1 MAMNMSELSNLKF
14 LKDLIPKYDGNPKTL
29 NYFIR
34 EVERTLSLLEPAA
47 RAHAALI
54 CLIKSRLSGAAID
67 AVAYE
72 ESLDTW
78 QQIKDALLRR
88 LGEPRNEIQL
98 MQELTRVRRNRNEDA
113 ETLGKRLRDIL
124 DTFLSVGK
132 HTDKSYYE
140 NMVIDQYI
148 NSLDFHVS
156 IGVRI
161 ARPETLEKA
170 IISARQEEARLTFN
184 KQNNNFY
191 TPHTQSKPKDVPR
204 MDSVAPHTS
213 QSFGFNNFSRF
224 SNPNIML
231 QRTNNAP
238 QQKQQPRAQALT
250 VPWQNKPTTGMS
262 RSSGGFK
269 NSGNFRQ
276 QPNMPQQQ
284 VNPPQKVSDVTM
296 RSVDKPAKPQFGH
309 QGLFFTVNEPDMY
322 QNDFN
327 PYYEQGE
334 CSNSHLTQDYFDS
347 MSEEQSNC
355 QDFPL
360 DTIQE
365 DHS

>member
-1 MAMNMSELSNLKF
+1 MAMNVSELSNLQL

-34 EVERTLSLLEPAA
+34 EVERTLGLLEPAA
-47 RAHAALI
+47 RTHAALI

-78 QQIKDALLRR
+78 QEIKGALSRR

-98 MQELTRVRRNRNEDA
+98 MQELTRIRRDRNEDA
-113 ETLGKRLRDIL
+113 ETFGKRLRDIL
-124 DTFLSVGK
+124 DTFQSVGK

-148 NSLDFHVS
+148 NNLEFHVS

-170 IISARQEEARLTFN
+170 IIAARQEEARLTFN

-191 TPHTQSKPKDVPR
+191 SSHTQGKLKDTPR
-204 MDSVAPHTS
+204 MDLSAPQAS

-224 SNPNIML
+224 PNPNFMP
-231 QRTNNAP
+231 QRNNNAS
-238 QQKQQPRAQALT
+238 QQRQQPRAQGPMA
-250 VPWQNKPTTGMS
+250 PWQNKPTPGTS
-262 RSSGGFK
+262 RTSGNFK
-269 NSGNFRQ
+269 NSANFRQ
-276 QPNMPQQQ
+276 QPNIPQQQ

-334 CSNSHLTQDYFDS
+334 CSNLHLTQDYFDS
-347 MSEEQSNC
+347 MSEEQPNC
-355 QDFPL
+355 QDFPV